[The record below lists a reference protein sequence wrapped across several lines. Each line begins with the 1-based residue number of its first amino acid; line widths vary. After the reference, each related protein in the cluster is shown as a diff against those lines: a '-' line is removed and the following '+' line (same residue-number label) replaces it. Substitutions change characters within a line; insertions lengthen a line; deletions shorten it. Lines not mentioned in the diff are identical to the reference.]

1 METRASGVEAYPAGL
16 LYAVFRPRRLNTP
29 LSRGAIGSMRVLFV
43 TPSDTG
49 SGEAVTAAHLAE
61 RLARR
66 GVHVAALTSPS
77 TEAFFSG
84 GGADTTVALTGDRA
98 QNRLLWD
105 RTLERL
111 RPQAIVFADF
121 PLMYFSSGVPPLA
134 DDEWL
139 EGLADSEAVV
149 ATLDHLG
156 YAQRA
161 QQVFFGPSHCSLHCE
176 TLPQT
181 PAWIPLLL
189 PCPMQP
195 PGPIAGRRGI
205 PVRYWDLPLSL
216 PPETREEV
224 RRTYLDNPDDVLV
237 FHAVPGWAWRIADR
251 YALPLHRFLAR
262 ILRYCFAGVSRPVT
276 VVSVNNGSL
285 LEPID
290 ETGFRVRN
298 LRSLPRERFESLM
311 LSADLMISENGISS
325 ALGKALCGGVT
336 AVALRNSFGL
346 MRIVEQAD
354 AGLKALILEMERC
367 RVGAVFPFEV
377 YPIWTRADLA
387 GIGPWWEEDSACG
400 VERLE
405 LFGGD
410 ATRERLRALLD
421 DPHEMGEARRRRQT
435 FVGQAAA
442 LPAAEDVLED
452 LVTGDSRVWQSTRG
466 ARQ

>member
-1 METRASGVEAYPAGL
+1 MSWYFTPSPAGL
-16 LYAVFRPRRLNTP
+16 
-29 LSRGAIGSMRVLFV
+29 
-43 TPSDTG
+43 
-49 SGEAVTAAHLAE
+49 
-61 RLARR
+61 
-66 GVHVAALTSPS
+66 
-77 TEAFFSG
+77 
-84 GGADTTVALTGDRA
+84 
-98 QNRLLWD
+98 
-105 RTLERL
+105 
-111 RPQAIVFADF
+111 
-121 PLMYFSSGVPPLA
+121 
-134 DDEWL
+134 
-139 EGLADSEAVV
+139 
-149 ATLDHLG
+149 
-156 YAQRA
+156 
-161 QQVFFGPSHCSLHCE
+161 
-176 TLPQT
+176 
-181 PAWIPLLL
+181 
-189 PCPMQP
+189 
-195 PGPIAGRRGI
+195 
-205 PVRYWDLPLSL
+205 
-216 PPETREEV
+216 
-224 RRTYLDNPDDVLV
+224 
-237 FHAVPGWAWRIADR
+237 
-251 YALPLHRFLAR
+251 
-262 ILRYCFAGVSRPVT
+262 
-276 VVSVNNGSL
+276 
-285 LEPID
+285 PID

-421 DPHEMGEARRRRQT
+421 DPHEKGEARRRRQT

-452 LVTGDSRVWQSTRG
+452 LVTGDARVWQSTRG

>member
-1 METRASGVEAYPAGL
+1 
-16 LYAVFRPRRLNTP
+16 
-29 LSRGAIGSMRVLFV
+29 MRVLFV

-49 SGEAVTAAHLAE
+49 SGEAVTAAHIAE

-66 GVHVAALTSPS
+66 DATVVALTSPS
-77 TEAFFSG
+77 TTAFFSG
-84 GGADTTVALTGDRA
+84 DCVESTVTLTGERA
-98 QNRLLWD
+98 RNRRLWD
-105 RTLERL
+105 QTLERL

-121 PLMYFSSGVPPLA
+121 PLMYLSSGVPPLA

-139 EGLADSEAVV
+139 EGLADSGAVV

-161 QQVFFGPSHCSLHCE
+161 QQVYFGPSHCSLHCE
-176 TLPQT
+176 TFPQT
-181 PAWIPLLL
+181 PEWIALLL

-216 PPETREEV
+216 PSETREEI
-224 RRTYLDNPDDVLV
+224 RRTYLDRPDDILV

-251 YALPLHRFLAR
+251 YGLPLHRFLAR
-262 ILRYCFAGVSRPVT
+262 ILKHCFEGAPRPVT
-276 VVSVNNGSL
+276 VVSVNNGTL

-290 ETGFRVRN
+290 ESGFRVRN
-298 LRSLPRERFESLM
+298 LSSLPRERFENLM

-325 ALGKALCGGVT
+325 ALGKALCGGVP
-336 AVALRNSFGL
+336 AVAFRNSFGL

-354 AGLKALILEMERC
+354 AGLKALVLEMERC

-377 YPIWTRADLA
+377 YPIWNRADLA
-387 GIGPWWEEDSACG
+387 GIGPWWEEDAVCG

-410 ATRERLRALLD
+410 ATRERLGALLD
-421 DPHEMGEARRRRQT
+421 DSHEKGEARRRQQT
-435 FVGQAAA
+435 FVDQAAV
-442 LPAAEDVLED
+442 LPAAEDVLKK
-452 LVTGDSRVWQSTRG
+452 LVTGHSRGRQSTRG
-466 ARQ
+466 GRR

>member
-1 METRASGVEAYPAGL
+1 MG
-16 LYAVFRPRRLNTP
+16 
-29 LSRGAIGSMRVLFV
+29 VLFV

-49 SGEAVTAAHLAE
+49 SGEAVTAAHIAE
-61 RLARR
+61 RLMRR
-66 GVHVAALTSPS
+66 GVDVAAVTSPS
-77 TEAFFSG
+77 TAAFFSG
-84 GGADTTVALTGDRA
+84 VCADTTVALTGDRTR
-98 QNRLLWD
+98 NRRLWN

-121 PLMYFSSGVPPLA
+121 PLIYFSSGVPPLA

-139 EGLADSEAVV
+139 EGLADSPAVV
-149 ATLDHLG
+149 VTLDHLG

-176 TLPQT
+176 TLPPT
-181 PAWIPLLL
+181 PEWIPLLL

-195 PGPIAGRRGI
+195 PGPIAGRRGT
-205 PVRYWDLPLSL
+205 PVRYWDIPLSL
-216 PPETREEV
+216 ASETREEV
-224 RRTYLDNPDDVLV
+224 RRSYLDRPDDVLI
-237 FHAVPGWAWRIADR
+237 FHAVPGWAWRIAER
-251 YALPLHRFLAR
+251 YGLPLHRFLAR

-276 VVSVNNGSL
+276 LVSVNNGSL

-298 LRSLPRERFESLM
+298 LSSLPRQQFESLM

-325 ALGKALCGGVT
+325 ALGKALCGGVP
-336 AVALRNSFGL
+336 AVALRNSHRL
-346 MRIVEQAD
+346 MRSVDQAD
-354 AGLKALILEMERC
+354 AELKALILAMERC

-387 GIGPWWEEDSACG
+387 GIGPWWQDDIACG

-410 ATRERLRALLD
+410 ATRERVRVLLD
-421 DPHEMGEARRRRQT
+421 DPHEKDEARRRRQT
-435 FVGQAAA
+435 FVAQAAA
-442 LPAAEDVLED
+442 LPAAEDVLAN
-452 LVTGDSRVWQSTRG
+452 LVAGDTRARQLTRG
-466 ARQ
+466 AGR

>member
-1 METRASGVEAYPAGL
+1 MG
-16 LYAVFRPRRLNTP
+16 
-29 LSRGAIGSMRVLFV
+29 VLFV

-49 SGEAVTAAHLAE
+49 SGEAVTAAHIAE

-66 GVHVAALTSPS
+66 GVDVAAVTSPS
-77 TEAFFSG
+77 TAAFFSG
-84 GGADTTVALTGDRA
+84 VCADTTVALTGERT
-98 QNRLLWD
+98 QNRRLWSHA
-105 RTLERL
+105 LERS

-134 DDEWL
+134 DDYWL
-139 EGLADSEAVV
+139 EALADSGTVV

-161 QQVFFGPSHCSLHCE
+161 QQVFYGPAHCSLHCE

-181 PAWIPLLL
+181 PDWIPLLL
-189 PCPMQP
+189 PCPMQS

-216 PPETREEV
+216 PPETREAV
-224 RRTYLDNPDDVLV
+224 RRTYLDQPDDILV
-237 FHAVPGWAWRIADR
+237 FHAVPAWAWRIADR
-251 YALPLHRFLAR
+251 YGLPLHHFLAR
-262 ILRYCFAGVSRPVT
+262 ILKHYFEGSSRPIT
-276 VVSVNNGSL
+276 VVSVNSGAL

-290 ETGFRVRN
+290 ETGFRIRN
-298 LRSLPRERFESLM
+298 LSSLPRELFESLM

-325 ALGKALCGGVT
+325 ALGKALCGGVP
-336 AVALRNSFGL
+336 AVAFRNSHGL
-346 MRIVEQAD
+346 MRVVEQAD
-354 AGLKALILEMERC
+354 AKLKALILEIERC

-387 GIGPWWEEDSACG
+387 GIGPWWEEDAACG

-410 ATRERLRALLD
+410 ATRERLHALLD
-421 DPHEMGEARRRRQT
+421 DPHEKDEVRRRQQT
-435 FVGQAAA
+435 FVGQVAA
-442 LPAAEDVLED
+442 LPAAEDVLAN
-452 LVTGDSRVWQSTRG
+452 LIAGDVRVRQSMEEVR
-466 ARQ
+466 R

>member
-1 METRASGVEAYPAGL
+1 L
-16 LYAVFRPRRLNTP
+16 ITP

-49 SGEAVTAAHLAE
+49 SGEAVTAAHIAE
-61 RLARR
+61 RLTRR
-66 GVHVAALTSPS
+66 GAAVAALTSPS
-77 TEAFFSG
+77 TAAFFSG
-84 GGADTTVALTGDRA
+84 ACVESKVALTGERA
-98 QNRLLWD
+98 RNRRLWD
-105 RTLERL
+105 GTLERL

-139 EGLADSEAVV
+139 RGLAESGVVV

-181 PAWIPLLL
+181 PEWIPLLL

-195 PGPIAGRRGI
+195 PVPIAGRRGI

-216 PPETREEV
+216 PAETREEV
-224 RRTYLDNPDDVLV
+224 RRTYLDQPNDVLV

-251 YALPLHRFLAR
+251 YGLPLHHFLAR
-262 ILRYCFAGVSRPVT
+262 ILKHCFEGSSRSVT
-276 VVSVNNGSL
+276 VVSVNNGGL

-298 LRSLPRERFESLM
+298 LSSLPRERFESLM

-325 ALGKALCGGVT
+325 ALGKALCGGVP
-336 AVALRNSFGL
+336 AVAFRNSHGL

-354 AGLKALILEMERC
+354 PRLKALVLEIERS
-367 RVGAVFPFEV
+367 RLGAVFPFEV

-387 GIGPWWEEDSACG
+387 GIGPWWEEDAACG

-410 ATRERLRALLD
+410 PTRERLHALLD
-421 DPHEMGEARRRRQT
+421 DPHEKIEARRRQQT
-435 FVGQAAA
+435 FVAQAAA
-442 LPAAEDVLED
+442 LPAADDVLEN
-452 LVTGDSRVWQSTRG
+452 LVTVATGVRQSTRR
-466 ARQ
+466 A